1 MLVINPLP
9 PQIDPDRLK
18 LLASA
23 EPATIGHFLHTGFM
37 DPAIRGLAQDVR
49 IAGTAVPIRV
59 PGFDGTI
66 VHYALGQVR
75 PGDVLVM
82 DRCGDMKHAALGGA
96 VAYAARAAGVAG
108 IIVDGV
114 VTDLGELRQYGV
126 PVWARGPSPVTT
138 KRLGQAGEFCVT
150 ISCGGVAVRPGDAI
164 LAEQPRQALERV
176 RGPEDAVDQI
186 RIHFLPA
193 ALVEREQ
200 ILVQGVEDLR
210 RLGDELGQGF
220 ASGVHVGKTLRLT
233 KASGTASAAS

>member
-1 MLVINPLP
+1 MFVLNELP
-9 PQIDPDRLK
+9 AQIDRQ
-18 LLASA
+18 LLDLLVKA

-37 DPAIRGLAQDVR
+37 DPAIRGLVQDVR
-49 IAGTAVPIRV
+49 VAGTAVPIRV

-138 KRLGQAGEFCVT
+138 KRLNQAGEFCVP
-150 ISCGGVAVRPGDAI
+150 ISCGGVVVRPGDAI
-164 LAEQPRQALERV
+164 LADENGVLVLP
-176 RGPEDAVDQI
+176 PDQI
-186 RIHFLPA
+186 EAAANRAIGLQTAEKTTLKRLDAGEKLPD
-193 ALVEREQ
+193 
-200 ILVQGVEDLR
+200 ITG
-210 RLGDELGQGF
+210 
-220 ASGVHVGKTLRLT
+220 
-233 KASGTASAAS
+233 ASAMIKERMVQR